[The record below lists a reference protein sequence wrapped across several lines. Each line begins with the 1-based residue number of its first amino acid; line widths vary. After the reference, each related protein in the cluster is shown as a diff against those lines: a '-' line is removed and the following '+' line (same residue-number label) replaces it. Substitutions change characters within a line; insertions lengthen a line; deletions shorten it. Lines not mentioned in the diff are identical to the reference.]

1 MTELI
6 KKGKILDKI
15 YTIVGDEG
23 TDIILNSKGNVKIRF
38 GNSFLN
44 LIKNGK
50 ISSEAISGY
59 SSSGIKEVGDKSE
72 ITSDGIYFSKAD
84 KTFYI
89 SFGGLIFEING
100 KEVEDEE
107 DIPGE
112 GDNIDYT
119 SEDYLAISKK
129 QKLTSEQI
137 KYALGNLKQVIEY
150 LVDDSDDLPL
160 DYAYYVVDNKRHYV
174 KTNEGLQ
181 ELYLNLN
188 DGGTVKGTVTIG
200 SNPNSISFPL
210 SKLNVISKSP
220 LTLFDGISNNV
231 RLEFNDGVLNFYI
244 NNSLVS
250 KFAISK
256 NGIGINNSKPTNS
269 LDVSGDSYFNGILQ
283 VDSNGRIITT
293 DIGSYIFTPG
303 FTGEGFR
310 IYVDEQG
317 RYNAEFDNLTV
328 RQTMHIYELILEKIR
343 VVKGSLIISQGGS
356 KIKQIEEIDLETDE
370 LDPEYQP
377 TGNIITVKSY
387 YIRFEDEYSP
397 FAKNDLAR
405 CQVFQ
410 CPDVRGYWVW
420 VRDADRYGIYVDK
433 SEFEEYNTIPLIGDE
448 VCQLG
453 NVIDVNRQSAIYL
466 SASDT
471 VNPIIDILSDIKQK
485 SFNGSIRCRLGNLKG
500 ITYGKNELKG
510 YGLFGDNVY
519 LKGKLVTFGHDVN
532 NSVDIGDFY
541 ESNSVNLSK
550 SQLLQLFFTETK
562 SQLNFYNGDYIPGE
576 ERLIDNPNY
585 KVPIMKYPYTTEDI
599 ENPNDIEDYEFN
611 PKDPDNPLK
620 IKVELNPPEASYGSI
635 YNCTKEGITT
645 YYLRD
650 YEDPSDPSTP
660 LIWRSITEYH
670 NPKPDPLPEDF
681 IDIDLLPI
689 ETDLCKQLNL
699 LGTNNTLYYSE
710 YENLPSTPYN
720 LDDYW
725 ITTYNKI
732 YLSLASREVSE
743 NSVLNDWAERNLA
756 QSSIREDVANKLG
769 YDNYQDLM
777 TWALKGN
784 TIIEGGYIN
793 TRLLEAEIIIG
804 NQLIE
809 GPYMR
814 SDKIEIR
821 DPNNINVTR
830 WRFNS
835 DSITGGISLIGKTD
849 SDGNPVLD
857 NGEQVMIESPCVKF
871 LPDGTMYGIKP
882 PTIGIVNEDL
892 NPWRFNKDGSGSLAL
907 GNIRW
912 DANGKIT
919 FGDDVLGTV
928 IDEGLITTGT
938 IALGTGDT
946 VFVANS
952 GITGSIDQPNLSGDN
967 LVRFWAGG
975 TLDNAR
981 YTVLNDINETTLS
994 PTASFVVTQGGKLY
1008 ASNANISGD
1017 IHVTEGGSIGDMVV
1031 KDKYFSFIGPQIPN
1045 STDYISLQMG
1055 ELFGLDYQW
1064 GMFICPYNKET
1075 DTHKPAGVGLA
1086 YDSSAKRFESAF
1098 YGNVGFNTGTVTLGG
1113 ETKNTGTFINTG
1125 TIENNGFYIQT
1136 KRYTETITYGSGTE
1150 NPYILNTTNKNY
1162 IEINSTNNRT
1172 FQISLGPGKVGQKL
1186 VLYNK
1191 NAYNTHRLEIA
1202 LMQGWFWLIEQEA
1215 AEFIYTTDGWRYLVG
1230 VLHN

>member
-72 ITSDGIYFSKAD
+72 IVSDGIYFSKVD

-112 GDNIDYT
+112 GDIDYT
-119 SEDYLAISKK
+119 TENYLAINKR
-129 QKLTSEQI
+129 QKLSSEQL
-137 KYALGNLKQVIEY
+137 KYALSNLKLI
-150 LVDDSDDLPL
+150 VDTLSDNIQDIP
-160 DYAYYVVDNKRHYV
+160 DTYPIYVTEKERHYK
-174 KTNEGLQ
+174 KTNGQLQ

-188 DGGTVKGTVTIG
+188 DGGTVKGSVTIG
-200 SNPNSISFPL
+200 ETSSNYPK
-210 SKLNVISKSP
+210 SKLNIINPSP
-220 LTLFDGISNNV
+220 VTLFDGNSSSLRIQFSEGNII
-231 RLEFNDGVLNFYI
+231 LI
-244 NNSLVS
+244 PNNSMYTKYVINT
-250 KFAISK
+250 K
-256 NGIGINNSKPTNS
+256 GIGIGTTPTVPLEVLGNEI
-269 LDVSGDSYFNGILQ
+269 VRGILQ
-283 VDSNGRIITT
+283 VLNRIITE
-293 DIGSYIFTPG
+293 DIGSNIFVPG

-310 IYVDEQG
+310 IYKDDQG
-317 RYNAEFDNLTV
+317 QYNAEFDNLTV
-328 RQTMHIYELILEKIR
+328 RQTMRIYELILEKIR

-356 KIKQIEEIDLETDE
+356 IVKSVDEMTIEFDDIDEN
-370 LDPEYQP
+370 YIP
-377 TGNIITVKSY
+377 TGEKITVQCYKITFDEE
-387 YIRFEDEYSP
+387 YIP
-397 FAKNDLAR
+397 FTKNDLVR

-410 CPDVRGYWVW
+410 YPNVRGYWVW
-420 VRDADRYGIYVDK
+420 VREVDGNSIYVDK
-433 SEFEEYNTIPLIGDE
+433 TEFSAPYSEPEVGDE
-448 VCQLG
+448 ICQLG
-453 NVIDVNRQSAIYL
+453 NVVDPNRQSAIYL

-471 VNPIIDILSDIKQK
+471 INPIIDILSDIKQK
-485 SFNGSIRCRLGNLKG
+485 SFSGSIRCRLGNLNG
-500 ITYGKNELKG
+500 ITYGQNELKG
-510 YGLFGDNVY
+510 HGLFGDNVY
-519 LKGKLVTFGHDVN
+519 LKGKLITFGHDSN
-532 NSVDIGDFY
+532 NSIDIGDFY
-541 ESNSVNLSK
+541 ESNSINLSK
-550 SQLLQLFFTETK
+550 VHELKLFFTDTFN
-562 SQLNFYNGDYIPGE
+562 QLIFYNGDFVPDEKRIIKNPYYKTPFMKDGE
-576 ERLIDNPNY
+576 
-585 KVPIMKYPYTTEDI
+585 
-599 ENPNDIEDYEFN
+599 YEFDPSNKLN
-611 PKDPDNPLK
+611 PTEEEVPMYLEM
-620 IKVELNPPEASYGSI
+620 ILNPPPAAPYKSI
-635 YNCTKEGITT
+635 YNCTKDGITT
-645 YYLRD
+645 CYLRD
-650 YEDPSDPSTP
+650 YEVSSDPSTP
-660 LIWRSITEYH
+660 LIWRLITEYR
-670 NPKPDPLPEDF
+670 NPKPENYDPSDPPEGF

-689 ETDLCKQLNL
+689 EIDLCRQLNL
-699 LGTNNTLYYSE
+699 LGSNTDVGSGNTLFYSE
-710 YENLPSTPYN
+710 YFNLPTTPYEVN
-720 LDDYW
+720 DYW
-725 ITTYNKI
+725 ITTDNKI
-732 YLSLASREVSE
+732 YISLASRIYTDSPIID
-743 NSVLNDWAERNLA
+743 DWAERNLA

-952 GITGSIDQPNLSGDN
+952 GITGSIDQPHLSGDN

-994 PTASFVVTQGGKLY
+994 PTAPFVVTQGGKLY

-1075 DTHKPAGVGLA
+1075 DTHKPVGVGLA
-1086 YDSSAKRFESAF
+1086 YDSSAKRFESTF
-1098 YGNVGFNTGTVTLGG
+1098 YGNVGFNIGTVTLGG

-1136 KRYTETITYGSGTE
+1136 KRYTETITYGSGTK

-1162 IEINSTNNRT
+1162 IEINSTNNQT

-1202 LMQGWFWLIEQEA
+1202 LMQEWFWLVEQEA

>member
-44 LIKNGK
+44 LVKNGK

-72 ITSDGIYFSKAD
+72 IVSDGIYFSKAD

-89 SFGGLIFEING
+89 SFGGIIFEING

-188 DGGTVKGTVTIG
+188 DGGIVKGTVSIG
-200 SNPNSISFPL
+200 ETNL
-210 SKLNVISKSP
+210 DYQKSKLNIISKSP
-220 LTLFDGISNNV
+220 ITLFDGDENSLKI
-231 RLEFNDGVLNFYI
+231 EFNDNSIVLI
-244 NNSLVS
+244 PNNSSTIKYV
-250 KFAISK
+250 I
-256 NGIGINNSKPTNS
+256 NTTGIGVNTVPTNA
-269 LDVSGDSYFNGILQ
+269 LEIAGNELINGILQ
-283 VDSNGRIITT
+283 VLYPGRIITE
-293 DIGSYIFTPG
+293 DIGSNIFIPG

-310 IYVDEQG
+310 IYRDEQG
-317 RYNAEFDNLTV
+317 RYIAEFDNLTV
-328 RQTMHIYELILEKIR
+328 RQTMRIYELILEKIR
-343 VVKGSLIISQGGS
+343 VVKGALIISQGGS
-356 KIKQIEEIDLETDE
+356 KIKAIEEIELETFE
-370 LDPEYQP
+370 LDENYQFIKDKP
-377 TGNIITVKSY
+377 ITVECY
-387 YIRFEDEYSP
+387 QITFDDEYIP
-397 FAKNDLAR
+397 FSRNDLAR

-410 CPDVRGYWVW
+410 YPDVRGYWVW
-420 VRDADRYGIYVDK
+420 IREVDGNSIYVDK
-433 SEFEEYNTIPLIGDE
+433 TEFAEPYNIPQIGDE

-453 NVIDVNRQSAIYL
+453 NVIDPNRQSAIYL

-500 ITYGKNELKG
+500 ITYGKSKLEG

-519 LKGKLVTFGHDVN
+519 LKGKLITFGHDSN
-532 NSVDIGDFY
+532 NWVDVGNFY
-541 ESNSVNLSK
+541 ESNCVNLSQT
-550 SQLLQLFFTETK
+550 QLLKEFLTDTFKQLI
-562 SQLNFYNGDYIPGE
+562 FYNGDYIPGE
-576 ERLIDNPNY
+576 ERFINNPEY
-585 KVPIMKYPYTTEDI
+585 KTPIMKYPYNDS
-599 ENPNDIEDYEFN
+599 NPPDLDAPRYDFN
-611 PKDPDNPLK
+611 PKDPDNPLE

-732 YLSLASREVSE
+732 YLSLVDRKSSE
-743 NSVLNDWAERNLA
+743 TSILDDWAERNLA

-821 DPNNINVTR
+821 DPNNSNVTR
-830 WRFNS
+830 WRLNAEA
-835 DSITGGISLIGKTD
+835 ITGGIELVESSSI
-849 SDGNPVLD
+849 DGVTTIVERPH
-857 NGEQVMIESPCVKF
+857 VKF
-871 LPDGTMYGIKP
+871 LPDGTMYGLRRS
-882 PTIGIVNEDL
+882 NEND
-892 NPWRFNKDGSGSLAL
+892 NPWRFNSDGSGSLAYN
-907 GNIRW
+907 NIYW
-912 DANGKIT
+912 DTNGKIT
-919 FGDDVLGTV
+919 FGDPTNGTT
-928 IDEGLITTGT
+928 IDMGLITTGT
-938 IALGTGDT
+938 IALGSGENM
-946 VFVANS
+946 FIPNS
-952 GITGSIDQPNLSGDN
+952 GITGSNTQTGLTGDN

-975 TLDNAR
+975 TLDAAR
-981 YTVLNDINETTLS
+981 NTVLNDINGTS
-994 PTASFVVTQGGKLY
+994 NVPTAPFVVTQGGKMY
-1008 ASNANISGD
+1008 ASNAVVEGVVNIG
-1017 IHVTEGGSIGDMVV
+1017 IGSNIGDMHLT
-1031 KDKYFSFIGPQIPN
+1031 KDGFEVFD
-1045 STDYISLQMG
+1045 STKSSEGTRHRFGMSVGNIKRSG
-1055 ELFGLDYQW
+1055 GVSELFGIVIGTKDTISNYWYDQRVYV
-1064 GMFICPYNKET
+1064 GRYIET
-1075 DTHKPAGVGLA
+1075 DTMVALLENVSATGSMYSYGPITTKNYFKVEPAISITISQST
-1086 YDSSAKRFESAF
+1086 SSSNT
-1098 YGNVGFNTGTVTLGG
+1098 YNLDLTNVG
-1113 ETKNTGTFINTG
+1113 
-1125 TIENNGFYIQT
+1125 
-1136 KRYTETITYGSGTE
+1136 
-1150 NPYILNTTNKNY
+1150 Y
-1162 IEINSTNNRT
+1162 IEIKTSDNQERYVT
-1172 FQISLGPGKVGQKL
+1172 LVGGVVGQ
-1186 VLYNK
+1186 VTYIYNY
-1191 NAYNTHRLEIA
+1191 NPWNTHRINIA
-1202 LMQGWFWLIEQEA
+1202 LMNGWFWLTEQRA
-1215 AEFIYTTDGWRYLVG
+1215 AGFILTTEGWRLLKG
-1230 VLHN
+1230 RMEGD

>member
-72 ITSDGIYFSKAD
+72 IVSDGIYFSKVD

-188 DGGTVKGTVTIG
+188 DGGIVKGTVSIG
-200 SNPNSISFPL
+200 ETNL
-210 SKLNVISKSP
+210 DYQKSKLNIISKSP
-220 LTLFDGISNNV
+220 ITLFDGDENSLKI
-231 RLEFNDGVLNFYI
+231 EFNDNSIVLI
-244 NNSLVS
+244 PNNSSTIKYV
-250 KFAISK
+250 I
-256 NGIGINNSKPTNS
+256 NTTGIGVNTVPTNA
-269 LDVSGDSYFNGILQ
+269 LEIVGNELINGILQ
-283 VDSNGRIITT
+283 VLYPGRIITE
-293 DIGSYIFTPG
+293 DIGSNIFIPG

-310 IYVDEQG
+310 IYRDEQG
-317 RYNAEFDNLTV
+317 RYIAEFDNLTV
-328 RQTMHIYELILEKIR
+328 RQTMRIYELILEKIR
-343 VVKGSLIISQGGS
+343 VVKGALIISQGGS
-356 KIKQIEEIDLETDE
+356 KIKAIEEIELETFE
-370 LDPEYQP
+370 LDENYQFIKDKP
-377 TGNIITVKSY
+377 ITVECY
-387 YIRFEDEYSP
+387 QITFDDEYIP
-397 FAKNDLAR
+397 FSRNDLAR

-410 CPDVRGYWVW
+410 YPDVRGYWVW
-420 VRDADRYGIYVDK
+420 IREVDGNSIYVDK
-433 SEFEEYNTIPLIGDE
+433 TEFAEPYNIPQIGDE

-453 NVIDVNRQSAIYL
+453 NVIDPNRQSAIYL

-471 VNPIIDILSDIKQK
+471 VNPIMDILSDIKQK

-500 ITYGKNELKG
+500 ITYGKSKLEG

-519 LKGKLVTFGHDVN
+519 LKGKLITFGHDSN
-532 NSVDIGDFY
+532 NWVDVGNFY
-541 ESNSVNLSK
+541 ESNCVNLSQT
-550 SQLLQLFFTETK
+550 QLLKKFLTDTFKQLI
-562 SQLNFYNGDYIPGE
+562 FYNGDYIPGE
-576 ERLIDNPNY
+576 ERFINNPEY
-585 KVPIMKYPYTTEDI
+585 KTPIMKYPYNDS
-599 ENPNDIEDYEFN
+599 NPPDLDAPRYDFN
-611 PKDPDNPLK
+611 PKDPDNPLE

-732 YLSLASREVSE
+732 YLSLVDRKSSE
-743 NSVLNDWAERNLA
+743 TSILDDWAERNLA

-981 YTVLNDINETTLS
+981 YTVLNDINEITLS
-994 PTASFVVTQGGKLY
+994 PTAPFVVTQGGKLY

-1075 DTHKPAGVGLA
+1075 DTHKPVGVGLA
-1086 YDSSAKRFESAF
+1086 YDSSAKRFESTF
-1098 YGNVGFNTGTVTLGG
+1098 YGNVGFNIGTVTLGG

-1162 IEINSTNNRT
+1162 IEINSTNNQT

>member
-72 ITSDGIYFSKAD
+72 IVSDGIYFSKAD

-89 SFGGLIFEING
+89 SFGGIIFEING

-188 DGGTVKGTVTIG
+188 DGGIVKGTVSIG
-200 SNPNSISFPL
+200 ETNL
-210 SKLNVISKSP
+210 DYQKSKLNIISKSP
-220 LTLFDGISNNV
+220 ITLFDGDENSLKI
-231 RLEFNDGVLNFYI
+231 EFNDNSIVLI
-244 NNSLVS
+244 PNNSSTTKYV
-250 KFAISK
+250 I
-256 NGIGINNSKPTNS
+256 NTTGIGVNTVPTNA
-269 LDVSGDSYFNGILQ
+269 LEIAGNELINGILQ
-283 VDSNGRIITT
+283 VLYPGRIITE
-293 DIGSYIFTPG
+293 DIGSNIFIPG

-310 IYVDEQG
+310 IYRDEQG
-317 RYNAEFDNLTV
+317 RYIAEFDNLTV
-328 RQTMHIYELILEKIR
+328 RQTMRIYELILEKIR
-343 VVKGSLIISQGGS
+343 VVKGALIISQGGS
-356 KIKQIEEIDLETDE
+356 KIKAIEEIELETFE
-370 LDPEYQP
+370 LDENYQFIKDKP
-377 TGNIITVKSY
+377 ITVECY
-387 YIRFEDEYSP
+387 QITFDDEYIP
-397 FAKNDLAR
+397 FSRNDLAR

-410 CPDVRGYWVW
+410 YPDVRGYWVW
-420 VRDADRYGIYVDK
+420 IREVDGNSIYVDK
-433 SEFEEYNTIPLIGDE
+433 TEFAEPYNIPQIGDE

-453 NVIDVNRQSAIYL
+453 NVIDPNRQSAIYL

-485 SFNGSIRCRLGNLKG
+485 SFNGSVRCRLGNLKG
-500 ITYGKNELKG
+500 ITYGKSKLEG

-519 LKGKLVTFGHDVN
+519 LKGKLITFGHDSN
-532 NSVDIGDFY
+532 NWVDVGNFY
-541 ESNSVNLSK
+541 ESNCVNLSQT
-550 SQLLQLFFTETK
+550 QLLKEFLTDTFKQLI
-562 SQLNFYNGDYIPGE
+562 FYNGDYIPGE
-576 ERLIDNPNY
+576 ERFINNPEY
-585 KVPIMKYPYTTEDI
+585 KTPIMKYPYNDS
-599 ENPNDIEDYEFN
+599 NPPDLDAPRYDFN
-611 PKDPDNPLK
+611 PKDPDNPLE

-732 YLSLASREVSE
+732 YLSLADRKSSE
-743 NSVLNDWAERNLA
+743 TSILDDWAERNLA

-821 DPNNINVTR
+821 DPNNSNVTR
-830 WRFNS
+830 WRLNAEA
-835 DSITGGISLIGKTD
+835 ITGGIELVESSSI
-849 SDGNPVLD
+849 DGVTTIVERPH
-857 NGEQVMIESPCVKF
+857 VKF
-871 LPDGTMYGIKP
+871 LPDGTMYGLRRS
-882 PTIGIVNEDL
+882 NEND
-892 NPWRFNKDGSGSLAL
+892 NPWRFNSDGSGSLAYN
-907 GNIRW
+907 NIYW
-912 DANGKIT
+912 DTNGKIT
-919 FGDDVLGTV
+919 FGDPTNGTT
-928 IDEGLITTGT
+928 IDMGLITTGT
-938 IALGTGDT
+938 IALGSGENM
-946 VFVANS
+946 FIPNS
-952 GITGSIDQPNLSGDN
+952 GITGSNTQTGLTGDN

-975 TLDNAR
+975 TLDAAR
-981 YTVLNDINETTLS
+981 NTVLNDINGTS
-994 PTASFVVTQGGKLY
+994 NVPTAPFVVTQGGKMY
-1008 ASNANISGD
+1008 ASNASIEGVINVG
-1017 IHVTEGGSIGDMVV
+1017 VGGSIGNMTIEED
-1031 KDKYFSFIGPQIPN
+1031 YFQLIGPDLTFAYKACLRIGQN
-1045 STDYISLQMG
+1045 NLGSW
-1055 ELFGLDYQW
+1055 GL
-1064 GMFICPYNKET
+1064 
-1075 DTHKPAGVGLA
+1075 
-1086 YDSSAKRFESAF
+1086 
-1098 YGNVGFNTGTVTLGG
+1098 TLGKYY
-1113 ETKNTGTFINTG
+1113 TP
-1125 TIENNGFYIQT
+1125 NNSFVDPCAYIAFNNSD
-1136 KRYTETITYGSGTE
+1136 K
-1150 NPYILNTTNKNY
+1150 NPYIKFEKADITSLYAITAKIRCPILTEKQG
-1162 IEINSTNNRT
+1162 ET
-1172 FQISLGPGKVGQKL
+1172 FYTDGPLSIGSWCYYEVGTDGEKDYKISLSGGELGQIICIYNRNQNHRFTIPKGNINANHDFWFVEDTACLFIKTSNGWKL
-1186 VLYNK
+1186 LEYNADW
-1191 NAYNTHRLEIA
+1191 N
-1202 LMQGWFWLIEQEA
+1202 
-1215 AEFIYTTDGWRYLVG
+1215 
-1230 VLHN
+1230 

>member
-44 LIKNGK
+44 LVKNGK

-72 ITSDGIYFSKAD
+72 IVSDGIYFSKAD

-89 SFGGLIFEING
+89 SFGGIIFEING

-188 DGGTVKGTVTIG
+188 DGGIVKGTVSIG
-200 SNPNSISFPL
+200 ETNL
-210 SKLNVISKSP
+210 DYQKSKLNIISKSP
-220 LTLFDGISNNV
+220 ITLFDGDENSLKI
-231 RLEFNDGVLNFYI
+231 EFNDNSIVLI
-244 NNSLVS
+244 PNNSSTIKYV
-250 KFAISK
+250 I
-256 NGIGINNSKPTNS
+256 NTTGIGVNTVPTNA
-269 LDVSGDSYFNGILQ
+269 LEIAGNELINGILQ
-283 VDSNGRIITT
+283 VLYPGRIITE
-293 DIGSYIFTPG
+293 DIGSNIFIPG

-310 IYVDEQG
+310 IYRDEQG
-317 RYNAEFDNLTV
+317 RYIAEFDNLTV
-328 RQTMHIYELILEKIR
+328 RQTMRIYELILEKIR
-343 VVKGSLIISQGGS
+343 VVKGALIISQGGS
-356 KIKQIEEIDLETDE
+356 KIKAIEEIELETFE
-370 LDPEYQP
+370 LDENYQFIKDKP
-377 TGNIITVKSY
+377 ITVECY
-387 YIRFEDEYSP
+387 QITFDDEYIP
-397 FAKNDLAR
+397 FSRNDLAR

-410 CPDVRGYWVW
+410 YPDVRGYWVW
-420 VRDADRYGIYVDK
+420 IREVDGNSIYVDK
-433 SEFEEYNTIPLIGDE
+433 TEFAEPYNIPQIGDE

-453 NVIDVNRQSAIYL
+453 NVIDPNRQSAIYL

-500 ITYGKNELKG
+500 ITYGKSKLEG

-519 LKGKLVTFGHDVN
+519 LKGKLITFGHDSN
-532 NSVDIGDFY
+532 NWVDVGNFY
-541 ESNSVNLSK
+541 ESNCVNLSQT
-550 SQLLQLFFTETK
+550 QLLKEFLTDTFKQLI
-562 SQLNFYNGDYIPGE
+562 FYNGDYIPGE
-576 ERLIDNPNY
+576 ERFINNPEY
-585 KVPIMKYPYTTEDI
+585 KTPIMKYPYNDS
-599 ENPNDIEDYEFN
+599 NPPDLDAPRYDFN
-611 PKDPDNPLK
+611 PKDPDNPLE

-732 YLSLASREVSE
+732 YLSLVDRKSSE
-743 NSVLNDWAERNLA
+743 TSILDDWAERNLA

-821 DPNNINVTR
+821 DPNNSNVTR
-830 WRFNS
+830 WRLNAEA
-835 DSITGGISLIGKTD
+835 ITGGIELVESSSI
-849 SDGNPVLD
+849 DGVTTIVERPH
-857 NGEQVMIESPCVKF
+857 VKF
-871 LPDGTMYGIKP
+871 LPDGTMYGLRRS
-882 PTIGIVNEDL
+882 NEND
-892 NPWRFNKDGSGSLAL
+892 NPWRFNSDGSGSLAYN
-907 GNIRW
+907 NIYW
-912 DANGKIT
+912 DTNGKIT
-919 FGDDVLGTV
+919 FGDPTNGTT
-928 IDEGLITTGT
+928 IDMGLITTGT
-938 IALGTGDT
+938 IALGSGENM
-946 VFVANS
+946 FIPNS
-952 GITGSIDQPNLSGDN
+952 GITGSNTQTGLTGDN

-975 TLDNAR
+975 TLDAAR
-981 YTVLNDINETTLS
+981 NTVLNDINGTS
-994 PTASFVVTQGGKLY
+994 NVPTAPFVVTQGGKMY
-1008 ASNANISGD
+1008 ASNAVVEGVVNIG
-1017 IHVTEGGSIGDMVV
+1017 IGSNIGDMHLT
-1031 KDKYFSFIGPQIPN
+1031 KDGFEVFD
-1045 STDYISLQMG
+1045 STKSSEGTRHRFGMSVGNIKRSG
-1055 ELFGLDYQW
+1055 GVSELFGIVIGTKDTISNYWYDQRVYV
-1064 GMFICPYNKET
+1064 GRYIET
-1075 DTHKPAGVGLA
+1075 DTMVALLENVSATGSMYSYGPITTKNYFKVEPAISITISQST
-1086 YDSSAKRFESAF
+1086 SSSNT
-1098 YGNVGFNTGTVTLGG
+1098 YNLDLTNVG
-1113 ETKNTGTFINTG
+1113 
-1125 TIENNGFYIQT
+1125 
-1136 KRYTETITYGSGTE
+1136 
-1150 NPYILNTTNKNY
+1150 Y
-1162 IEINSTNNRT
+1162 IEIKTSDNQERYVA
-1172 FQISLGPGKVGQKL
+1172 LVGGVVGQ
-1186 VLYNK
+1186 VTYIYNY
-1191 NAYNTHRLEIA
+1191 NPWNTHRINIA
-1202 LMQGWFWLIEQEA
+1202 LMNGWFWLTEQRA
-1215 AEFIYTTDGWRYLVG
+1215 AGFILTTEGWRLLKG
-1230 VLHN
+1230 RMGDD